1 MLTDRPKTDRQTERQ
16 AEKTKINKYHFLLS
30 LFVFFMWFFLLF
42 VILSFLLFVI
52 IIIIIIIIILS
63 CCLCLSDSVT
73 VFYRPGIGIIQSD
86 LCWFHSS
93 TGWAVLLVSAIS
105 SWSAGAGIFAHY
117 KDIEAREAL
126 EILQTFPIT
135 SVFFLPRIYIGAVK
149 EDLKSFHFPSLS
161 SCITTGEPMN
171 KEVMLKWKEKTGID
185 LREAYGQTEL
195 GPITCTPR
203 NGEHRIGSVGPACH
217 GVDVVVIDDNNQELC
232 PGKIGKIVVRVKPYR
247 PVGLF
252 SRYVDD
258 AEKTAARFSGDF
270 YITGDLGYKD
280 EDGYFW
286 IVGRT
291 DDIIFVNGV
300 NINPYIVEKCLI
312 SHQAV
317 LECAVV
323 SSPDPLG
330 QTSVKAFVVLSS
342 DFKNKEQGEMI
353 KELQDY
359 VTKKTGAWMSPREI
373 EFVDAFPTTLNGKVN
388 RNHLKQKEWNQ

>member
-359 VTKKTGAWMSPREI
+359 VTKKTGAWMSPRENLWMP
-373 EFVDAFPTTLNGKVN
+373 FLL
-388 RNHLKQKEWNQ
+388 R